1 MNRSKCKGESR
12 SRQARRGGE
21 RQRCRG
27 REVGHRERTGLWVR
41 RRRRRRSRRRRRRR
55 RRRKGEPAE

>member
-1 MNRSKCKGESR
+1 MNRSKCEGESR
-12 SRQARRGGE
+12 SRQAQRGGE

-27 REVGHRERTGLWVR
+27 REVGHLERTGFWT
-41 RRRRRRSRRRRRRR
+41 RRR

>member
-1 MNRSKCKGESR
+1 MNRNKCEGESR
-12 SRQARRGGE
+12 SRQAQRGGE

-27 REVGHRERTGLWVR
+27 REVGHLERTGFWT
-41 RRRRRRSRRRRRRR
+41 RRR